1 MNANDTNNTNTITQL
16 LGGGILHHA
25 YLLDG
30 AAESIARELR
40 EFLETDLQFP
50 VKGNPDLW
58 HGVFDTFGID
68 DGRALKEMQSRRPVG
83 ERKIFIV
90 QANFFT
96 REAQNSLLKVFEE
109 PTPDTHFF
117 IITQNTASLIPTLR
131 SRLFIISPSSPR
143 QGLGEE
149 GRVESVPLVAEF
161 LSVSPSRRFVLLKDI
176 IETKDKN
183 AAISFLNSLEEALY
197 NNNNDGGATSVKGD
211 DGDDGGA
218 TSVKNVFVFEEI
230 RKARAYLND
239 RAPSVKMILEHI
251 AGVVS
256 VS

>member
-1 MNANDTNNTNTITQL
+1 MNANDTNNTDTITQL

-30 AAESIARELR
+30 AAESIAGELR
-40 EFLETDLQFP
+40 EFLETNLQFP

-117 IITQNTASLIPTLR
+117 IITQNTASILPTLR
-131 SRLFIISPSSPR
+131 SRLFIISPR
-143 QGLGEE
+143 QGLGTS
-149 GRVESVPLVAEF
+149 GDGGKFAAEF
-161 LSVSPSRRFVLLKDI
+161 LIAQPSKRLALLKDI

-183 AAISFLNSLEEALY
+183 AAISFLNSLEKTLY
-197 NNNNDGGATSVKGD
+197 DNDGGR
-211 DGDDGGA
+211 

-230 RKARAYLND
+230 RKARSYLND
-239 RAPSVKMILEHI
+239 RAPSVKMLMEHI
-251 AGVVS
+251 ALIVPHIMAV
-256 VS
+256 